1 MLTMMTT
8 TPPPPMMMTMMMQ
21 VVSGAMACCRRV
33 RQTPVPAEAAAPRCL
48 DCHHRRLCVPVPKPP
63 PHSSP
68 GRDGICAAAPL
79 SRRCTSTTCVC
90 HGGARRL
97 WASSAM
103 LLLCLLHLP
112 SAATT
117 MPMTMMIEVSP
128 PA

>member
-8 TPPPPMMMTMMMQ
+8 TPPPPPPMMMTMMMQ
-21 VVSGAMACCRRV
+21 VVSGAMARCRRV

-48 DCHHRRLCVPVPKPP
+48 DCRHRRLCVPVLKPP
-63 PHSSP
+63 HSP
-68 GRDGICAAAPL
+68 GRDGICAAVPL
-79 SRRCTSTTCVC
+79 SQRCTSTTCVC
-90 HGGARRL
+90 HGSARL
-97 WASSAM
+97 WAASAM

-112 SAATT
+112 SAATM